1 MIVVGLTGGIGS
13 GKSTVSTLL
22 AERGA
27 VVIDADAI
35 TKGLQR
41 PGEPVFEAIVKRFGP
56 GVVASDGSL
65 DRPALAAIVF
75 SDPAALKDL
84 NAIVHPAVGV
94 EILRQLDAERSGD
107 RVVVLDI
114 PLLVESGRYQVAA
127 VVVVDVDP
135 EIAVRRLVSQRGM
148 TETDARA
155 QDGEPGRP
163 RGTPGQSRS
172 GDRQRRQPSGS
183 RTAGRRRLGLD
194 AGAPSG
200 VRPLTSRPIEHLF
213 CSVTAVR

>member
-1 MIVVGLTGGIGS
+1 
-13 GKSTVSTLL
+13 
-22 AERGA
+22 
-27 VVIDADAI
+27 
-35 TKGLQR
+35 
-41 PGEPVFEAIVKRFGP
+41 
-56 GVVASDGSL
+56 VVASDGSL

-94 EILRQLDAERSGD
+94 EILRQLDSERSGD

-155 QDGEPGRP
+155 RIANQVGREE
-163 RGTPGQSRS
+163 RRAKA
-172 GDRQRRQPSGS
+172 DRVIDNGGS
-183 RTAGRRRLGLD
+183 RQDLERQVDDVWAWMQTLPP
-194 AGAPSG
+194 APA
-200 VRPLTSRPIEHLF
+200 R
-213 CSVTAVR
+213 